1 MAPTHQQ
8 LTGSIGCCDEEVD
21 HHPVKHVQAVLHCPV
36 GWTDRQ
42 PGHSL
47 QHPGPLDPLPLLLN
61 PQQSG
66 LVPEMPLLPGD
77 GVEDGGDNEE
87 AGQAKAIDP
96 G

>member
-1 MAPTHQQ
+1 M
-8 LTGSIGCCDEEVD
+8 
-21 HHPVKHVQAVLHCPV
+21 QAVLHSPV
-36 GWTDRQ
+36 GQTDRWVTACSTGGLQTLSPFPSHDQ
-42 PGHSL
+42 P
-47 QHPGPLDPLPLLLN
+47 
-61 PQQSG
+61 G